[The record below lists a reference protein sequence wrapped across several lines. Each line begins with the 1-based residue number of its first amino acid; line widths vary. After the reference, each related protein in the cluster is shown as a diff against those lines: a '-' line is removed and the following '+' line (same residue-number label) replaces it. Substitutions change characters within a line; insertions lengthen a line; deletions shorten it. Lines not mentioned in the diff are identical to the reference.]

1 MKGLYAWV
9 GFKSIGI
16 NFSEQE
22 RQHGSSSFNLKSL
35 LTCMSGL
42 TGFLIYLYAYV
53 FT

>member
-22 RQHGSSSFNLKSL
+22 RQHTVLAS
-35 LTCMSGL
+35 T
-42 TGFLIYLYAYV
+42 
-53 FT
+53 